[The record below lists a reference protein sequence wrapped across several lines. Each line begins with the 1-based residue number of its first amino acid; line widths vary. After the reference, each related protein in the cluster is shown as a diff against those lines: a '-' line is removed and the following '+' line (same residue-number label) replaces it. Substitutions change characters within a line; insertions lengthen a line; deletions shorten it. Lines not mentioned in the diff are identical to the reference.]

1 MVTSAAAAS
10 IAMDAGTIA
19 DIGNGGVHTGQ
30 GAGDNWYNSA
40 VHGQAAMEEEMHYV
54 TCAGDK
60 WYNRAVHGQ
69 AAMEEE
75 MGYVVFGSLGVCY
88 SAELGRE
95 FLAVPA
101 QGDCASQ
108 NFASNMGTRYMY
120 LSSAFGIQSYRSER
134 SCFPLAAF
142 EELQLEVVDV
152 TTAKGDDSFTVS
164 ISPCR
169 TYVRFVVDAEPR
181 QSHCQ
186 NMARMTHG
194 SFRVH
199 DRHDPAHA

>member
-1 MVTSAAAAS
+1 MPPLWWSYNFQKDATSPGS
-10 IAMDAGTIA
+10 FNA
-19 DIGNGGVHTGQ
+19 DKLLRH
-30 GAGDNWYNSA
+30 
-40 VHGQAAMEEEMHYV
+40 
-54 TCAGDK
+54 K
-60 WYNRAVHGQ
+60 
-69 AAMEEE
+69 
-75 MGYVVFGSLGVCY
+75 VVFGSLGVCY

-152 TTAKGDDSFTVS
+152 TTAKGDDNFTVS